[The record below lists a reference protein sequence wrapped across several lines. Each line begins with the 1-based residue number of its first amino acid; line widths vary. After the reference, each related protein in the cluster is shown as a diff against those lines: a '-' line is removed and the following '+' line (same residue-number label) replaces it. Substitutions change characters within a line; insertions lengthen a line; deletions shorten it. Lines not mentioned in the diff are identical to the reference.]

1 MTSIYDMPTP
11 AVVVD
16 QSRLTANI
24 DRMQAAADAGGL
36 RLRPH
41 AKTHKSPA
49 IAARQLTAGAIG
61 ITCAKLGEAEVFAE
75 AGIRDI
81 RVAYPLHPANAGR
94 VVALLDRAA
103 LSIVVDHPRIA
114 REWSAAMLRAGRSL
128 PVLVKVDVGF
138 HRCGVNPASPDAI
151 DLVMLVEKLPG
162 LELQGL
168 LSHAGHAYHADS
180 EAALCAIARD
190 EAETLHALRA
200 LAREQGIEIRE
211 LSVGATA
218 TARFS
223 AQDRRLTELR
233 PGNYVYNDR
242 TQVGL
247 AACTIGQ
254 CALTIVATVVSKPA
268 PDRVIFD
275 SGSKTLSSDG
285 ARGFRAQEGHGV
297 VFVDPESIEADE
309 DLLIERLSEEHA
321 TVRVRSGST
330 RLEPGDRVRI
340 LPNHSC
346 VVSNLVDEIHVA
358 DGAMIVERLP
368 VAARGKIA

>member
-49 IAARQLTAGAIG
+49 IATRQLAAGAIG
-61 ITCAKLGEAEVFAE
+61 ITCAKLGEAEVFAD
-75 AGIRDI
+75 AGIGDI
-81 RVAYPLHPANAGR
+81 RVAYPLHPSNAGR

-114 REWSAAMLRAGRSL
+114 REWSAVMLRAGRSL

-138 HRCGVNPASPDAI
+138 HRCGVDPASPDAI
-151 DLVMLVEKLPG
+151 DLVTLVEQLPA

-168 LSHAGHAYHADS
+168 VSHAGHAYHADS

-190 EAETLHALRA
+190 EAETLHALRT
-200 LAREQGIEIRE
+200 LARERGIDIRE

-285 ARGFRAQEGHGV
+285 ARGFRPQEGHGV
-297 VFVDPESIEADE
+297 VFVDPESIDPDE

-358 DGAMIVERLP
+358 DGARLIERLP

>member
-1 MTSIYDMPTP
+1 MPTP

-16 QSRLTANI
+16 QSRLAANI
-24 DRMQAAADAGGL
+24 DRMQAAANAAGL

-49 IAARQLTAGAIG
+49 IATRQLAAGAVG
-61 ITCAKLGEAEVFAE
+61 ITCAKLGEAEVFAA

-81 RVAYPLHPANAGR
+81 RIAYPLHPSNAGR
-94 VVALLDRAA
+94 VIALPDRAA

-114 REWSAAMLRAGRSL
+114 REWSSAMLRAGRTL

-151 DLVMLVEKLPG
+151 GLVTLVANLPG

-180 EAALCAIARD
+180 EETLCTIARD
-190 EAETLHALRA
+190 EAGTLRGLRA
-200 LAREQGIEIRE
+200 LARERGIEIRE
-211 LSVGATA
+211 ISVGATA

-247 AACTIGQ
+247 AACAIDQ
-254 CALTIVATVVSKPA
+254 CALTVVATVVSKPA
-268 PDRVIFD
+268 ADRVIFD
-275 SGSKTLSSDG
+275 SGSKTLSSDA
-285 ARGFRAQEGHGV
+285 ARGFRAQEGYGA
-297 VFVDPESIEADE
+297 VFIDPESIELDE

-321 TVRVRSGST
+321 TVRARSGST

-346 VVSNLVDEIHVA
+346 VVSNLMDEIHVA
-358 DGAMIVERLP
+358 DGATLIERLP